1 MRRDAQKNKRFL
13 RSSLGGLT
21 LIVLNY
27 KFGVFFYFFCSRLF
41 SSSFLDSFAA
51 MPRVT
56 KAQLERELKE
66 ARKEIEH
73 LLERELKEAHDEIE
87 QLKRR
92 ISRGHDRSRSPRRP
106 ASSSQAQMELTCKA
120 LDQVSLWQRDVVV
133 KEQKDEIARLRE
145 EVAVN
150 EEVIASLR
158 RGEGPV
164 SLVLQSI
171 WDANNLF
178 RGDEEH
184 QRLMRETFS
193 HQTKS
198 VREFLDAMN
207 WIIRDIGEFVRWGS
221 ISVPLGTVTRRP

>member
-27 KFGVFFYFFCSRLF
+27 KFGVFFYFICSRLF

-66 ARKEIEH
+66 ARE
-73 LLERELKEAHDEIE
+73 EIE

-158 RGEGPV
+158 RGEGPIA
-164 SLVLQSI
+164 LVFESI
-171 WDANNLF
+171 WDARNP
-178 RGDEEH
+178 
-184 QRLMRETFS
+184 S
-193 HQTKS
+193 
-198 VREFLDAMN
+198 
-207 WIIRDIGEFVRWGS
+207 
-221 ISVPLGTVTRRP
+221 